1 VANVIVQNIEYKSNT
16 DFTEFKEMI
25 AGWENTEAAQAKE
38 QKAVFFD
45 FDPNLITERRLDS
58 LTLPIYLKQ
67 NILKYRKAG
76 AVFKTPFD
84 LRKIYGMNDSIFNLI
99 EKYIKIED
107 EQYAVLPPKVKSRK
121 TSFIN
126 FDPNTA
132 NDSILNEIG
141 FNNFQIHNLIG
152 YRNKG
157 GVFKSPIDVLKIYG
171 IDSVFYATIAAYIKI
186 EDKEIQRIVPVE
198 NNKLLELN
206 SADSLDLIQL
216 EGIGPVYA
224 SRIIRYRDLLGGF
237 YSIEQLKEVYNFQ
250 LETYENIQDKVCVDT
265 LMITKMRLNFSEFA
279 ELLTHPYLNK
289 QQVKA
294 LLDRREREGAYKNI
308 GEIQSVEGFDSEMFN
323 RIGHYLTCR

>member
-25 AGWENTEAAQAKE
+25 AEWENTEAAHVKE
-38 QKAVFFD
+38 QQNVFFD
-45 FDPNLITERRLDS
+45 FDPNRITERRLDS
-58 LTLPIYLKQ
+58 LTLPIYVKQ

-99 EKYIKIED
+99 EKHIKIEE
-107 EQYAVLPPKVKSRK
+107 EQYTALKPKVKSRK
-121 TSFIN
+121 ISFIN

-132 NDSILNEIG
+132 TDSILNQIG
-141 FNNFQIHNLIG
+141 FKAFQIHNLIG

-171 IDSVFYATIAAYIKI
+171 IDSVFYTTIAAYIKI
-186 EDKEIQRIVPVE
+186 EDKEIQRNVPVE
-198 NNKLLELN
+198 IHELLELN
-206 SADSLDLIQL
+206 SADSLDLIKL

-237 YSIEQLKEVYNFQ
+237 YTIEQLKEVYNFQ

-265 LMITKMRLNFSEFA
+265 LLITKVRLNFSEFA
-279 ELLTHPYLNK
+279 ELLKHPYLNK
-289 QQVKA
+289 KQVKA
-294 LLDRREREGAYKNI
+294 LLDKREREGAYKNI
-308 GEIQSVEGFDSEMFN
+308 GDIQSVEGFDSEMFN